1 MPNRIIKE
9 SICTS
14 DNLNELTPE
23 QEVFFYRL
31 MVSCDDF
38 GRMDA
43 RPQILLAKCFPLK
56 LDSVSVK
63 DIDNWLQVLVHRELV
78 TLYEADGKPY
88 LYMTTWDRHQQKRA
102 KNSKYPAPPA
112 NDINNTGMIS
122 DDIKCNHVQS
132 NVPEKR
138 ETRNENT
145 RNDDEKRE
153 TDIEFEPEQIESD
166 GRRRDVL
173 KKFEEAWGRMLTAAE
188 VAMIEHRVD
197 KHGPDL
203 VLLALEISVLN
214 QVLKIKY
221 LDAILDSWDKA
232 NLKTVQ
238 QVQEHEKQRKGKKE
252 RASPGN
258 KCDTTGEQY
267 EIFVSPARLEALKTN
282 ST

>member
-14 DNLNELTPE
+14 DNLNMLTPE

-31 MVSCDDF
+31 MVNCDDF

-43 RPQILLAKCFPLK
+43 RPQILLAKCFPLR
-56 LDSVSVK
+56 LHQVSVN
-63 DIDNWLQVLVHRELV
+63 DIEWYLQALEEQELII
-78 TLYEADGKPY
+78 LYEVENKPF
-88 LYMTTWDRHQQKRA
+88 LQMTTWDKHQQKRA
-102 KNSKYPAPPA
+102 KHSKYPAPPS
-112 NDINNTGMIS
+112 NDSKSTDMISSDIN
-122 DDIKCNHVQS
+122 CNHTQS

-145 RNDDEKRE
+145 RNEYEKRE
-153 TDIEFEPEQIESD
+153 TDIDFDPEQIEAD

-197 KHGPDL
+197 KHGPEL
-203 VLLALEISVLN
+203 VLYALEITVSN
-214 QVLKIKY
+214 QVLKIRY
-221 LDAILDSWDKA
+221 LDGILERWEKA

-238 QVQEHEKQRKGKKE
+238 QVQEHEKQRKEKKE

-258 KCDTTGEQY
+258 KCSTTGEQY
-267 EIFVSPARLEALKTN
+267 ELYISPARLEALKVD
-282 ST
+282 SG